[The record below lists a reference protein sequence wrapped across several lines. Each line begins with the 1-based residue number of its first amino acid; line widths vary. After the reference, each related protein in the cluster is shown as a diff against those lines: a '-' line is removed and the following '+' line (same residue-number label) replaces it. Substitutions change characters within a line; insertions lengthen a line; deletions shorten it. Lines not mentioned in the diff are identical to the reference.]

1 MQLSSPKQGRQG
13 SRHLSGTKINR
24 KQTTTYPDPA
34 RPKPDPPRPKPDPGP
49 TRPDPRPTQPDPCP
63 TRPDPSPTWH
73 RASSSKKNAY
83 HHAR

>member
-49 TRPDPRPTQPDPCP
+49 TRPDPARPVPDPA
-63 TRPDPSPTWH
+63 RPKPDLAPSQL
-73 RASSSKKNAY
+73 
-83 HHAR
+83 

>member
-34 RPKPDPPRPKPDPGP
+34 RPVPDPGP
-49 TRPDPRPTQPDPCP
+49 TRPAPDPARP
-63 TRPDPSPTWH
+63 VPDP
-73 RASSSKKNAY
+73 
-83 HHAR
+83 ARPKPDLAPSQL